1 LAFRIKRRRILT
13 EEKEVLKNNSS
24 KAEAQETA
32 LKLIREG
39 KASINLKLIVVGG
52 KLPLDLRDLID
63 LLFILKDDSNSQ
75 VRESVIEAARK
86 LPEDKLIQYMDNN
99 ILKPEMLDFL
109 SRVSL
114 GRDAVLQRIVLDS
127 STLDSTIEY
136 LAAYAHEDLL
146 KIIVS
151 DTIRMR
157 RHSTIVTAILNNKNA
172 SQTVKEALLKEKE
185 ESTKTD
191 TEPKE
196 EIEKNLLTRIA
207 NLSVGQRVMLA
218 IKGNWQERVILLRDN
233 NKQVAS
239 SVLKSPK
246 LNDKEVELISK
257 MRNVP
262 EEVLREIAD
271 AKKWASKYL
280 IIRNLVENPKTPI
293 SHSMS
298 YVSRLST
305 MDLRRLKNN
314 RDVPEPVRRL
324 GKQILDKRTAPS
336 KAQFSK
342 H

>member
-1 LAFRIKRRRILT
+1 
-13 EEKEVLKNNSS
+13 
-24 KAEAQETA
+24 
-32 LKLIREG
+32 
-39 KASINLKLIVVGG
+39 
-52 KLPLDLRDLID
+52 
-63 LLFILKDDSNSQ
+63 
-75 VRESVIEAARK
+75 
-86 LPEDKLIQYMDNN
+86 MDNN

-109 SRVSL
+109 ARVSL

>member
-1 LAFRIKRRRILT
+1 LA
-13 EEKEVLKNNSS
+13 EKKEMSRSGSS
-24 KAEAQETA
+24 KAEAKETA
-32 LKLIREG
+32 QKLIKDGRASLSLKLAVLE
-39 KASINLKLIVVGG
+39 G
-52 KLPLDLRDLID
+52 KLPFTLRDLID

-75 VRESVIEAARK
+75 VRESVIKTARR
-86 LPEDKLIQYMDNN
+86 LPEDKLIEYMDSNN
-99 ILKPEMLDFL
+99 LAPALLDFIA
-109 SRVSL
+109 RVSL

-136 LAAYAHEDLL
+136 LAAYVHEDLL

-157 RHSTIVTAILNNKNA
+157 RYPAIVTAILNNKNA
-172 SQTVKEALLKEKE
+172 SQAVKEALLKEEE

-191 TEPKE
+191 TESKE

-233 NKQVAS
+233 NRQVAS

-246 LNDKEVELISK
+246 LNDREVELISK
-257 MRNVP
+257 MRNIP

-271 AKKWASKYL
+271 DKKWTSKYM
-280 IIRNLVENPKTPI
+280 IIRNLVENPKTPV
-293 SHSMS
+293 SNSMS

-305 MDLRRLKNN
+305 MDLRRLRNN
-314 RDVPEPVRRL
+314 RDVPEAVRRL
-324 GKQILDKRTAPS
+324 GKQILDRRTAQS
-336 KAQFSK
+336 KAQYGK